1 VTEKRGFTLIELL
14 VAVAILLVL
23 ATLTIP
29 YFYNLYLR
37 NAMRAVVL
45 TDLRNCLSLI
55 VSKANTEKLPPEEAV
70 NECSKSKY
78 TTEIVLES
86 KNPMVLRATGVSGVG
101 TLTCIYDERSGSVSC
116 EED

>member
-1 VTEKRGFTLIELL
+1 LTEEQRGFTLVELL

-45 TDLRNCLSLI
+45 TDLRNCIAFI
-55 VSKANTEKLPPEEAV
+55 VSKANTENMPPEEAV
-70 NECSKSKY
+70 NQCSKSKY

-86 KNPMVLRATGVSGVG
+86 RNPMVLRATGVSYRRQQGG
-101 TLTCIYDERSGSVSC
+101 NPHLRL
-116 EED
+116 